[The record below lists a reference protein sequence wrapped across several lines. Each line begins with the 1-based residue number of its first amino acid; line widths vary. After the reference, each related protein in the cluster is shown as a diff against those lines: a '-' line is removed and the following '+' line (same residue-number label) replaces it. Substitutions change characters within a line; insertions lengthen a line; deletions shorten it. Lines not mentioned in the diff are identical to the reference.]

1 MSDFQNAIR
10 QHLEQRAQGD
20 AQFASKFNARMEA
33 DKNSIIQCC
42 SYIIQE
48 VKKKCKCKDIT
59 LTNSEVYGMAA
70 HFFDEDIQ
78 VKSNTPNCKIM
89 VSRSDLTPEEIE
101 QAQRDAREAVKNE
114 LLEEEKKKERE
125 RLRKEEEKRAQKAK
139 EEERKRKE
147 KEEKLRAEYEAGM
160 SLF

>member
-10 QHLEQRAQGD
+10 QHLEQRAQED
-20 AQFASKFNARMEA
+20 VQFASKFNARMEA

-48 VKKKCKCKDIT
+48 VKKKHKGKDVA
-59 LTNSEVYGMAA
+59 LTHSEVFGMAA

-78 VKSNTPNCKIM
+78 VKGNAPNCKIM

-114 LLEEEKKKERE
+114 MLEEEKKKERE
-125 RLRKEEEKRAQKAK
+125 RLRKEEEKRAQKAR
-139 EEERKRKE
+139 EEERRRKE

>member
-10 QHLEQRAQGD
+10 QHLEQRAQED

-48 VKKKCKCKDIT
+48 VKKKYKGKDAA
-59 LTNSEVYGMAA
+59 LTHSEVFGMAA

-78 VKSNTPNCKIM
+78 VKGNAPNCKIM

-114 LLEEEKKKERE
+114 VLEEEKKKERE
-125 RLRKEEEKRAQKAK
+125 RLRKEEEKRAQKAR
-139 EEERKRKE
+139 EEERRRKE